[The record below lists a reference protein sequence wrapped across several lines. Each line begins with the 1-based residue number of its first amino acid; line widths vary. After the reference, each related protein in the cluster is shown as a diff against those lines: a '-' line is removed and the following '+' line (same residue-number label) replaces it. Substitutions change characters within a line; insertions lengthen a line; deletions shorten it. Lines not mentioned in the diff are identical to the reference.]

1 MQLFVIVIQSEAKNL
16 EYINYIH
23 NYIHFSSW
31 AMSQYLGLMLRIK
44 FSFFSRLQPFNS
56 FSLAM
61 ASFISVNDS

>member
-16 EYINYIH
+16 EYI